1 MLILRG
7 LHAGYGAAP
16 VLRGVDLQVAP
27 GEVVALLGRN
37 GAGRSTLL
45 KAIMGL
51 VPAQGAVSWRGRA
64 LAGLPTHRIARL
76 GLGWVPEQRDVF
88 PRLTVEQNLLLGL
101 QRPPRRAT
109 PRWTLASVF
118 ERFPALAARRAAPAG
133 VLSGG
138 EQQQL
143 ALGRTLLGDPELLLV
158 DEPTEGLAPALV
170 AAVAEVLRGLK
181 AEGLGLLL
189 VEQKL
194 AIALDLADRCAV
206 LGHGRVVFD
215 GPPAALR
222 ADAALQAQWLA
233 V

>member
-45 KAIMGL
+45 KAVMGL
-51 VPAQGAVSWRGRA
+51 VPVQGTLSWRGAR

-88 PRLTVEQNLLLGL
+88 PRLTVAQNLLLGL
-101 QRPPRRAT
+101 QRPPRRAA
-109 PRWTLASVF
+109 PRWTLDSVF
-118 ERFPALAARRAAPAG
+118 ARFPALAARRAASAG

-143 ALGRTLLGDPELLLV
+143 ALARTLLGDPDLLLV